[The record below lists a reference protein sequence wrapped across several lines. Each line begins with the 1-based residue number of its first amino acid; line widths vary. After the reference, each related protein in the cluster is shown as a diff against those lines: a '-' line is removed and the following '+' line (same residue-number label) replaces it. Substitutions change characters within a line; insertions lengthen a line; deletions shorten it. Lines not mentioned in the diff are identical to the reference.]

1 MNSNQ
6 NSNIIEIEQN
16 KVKSKAHLKNIRNK
30 YIIMKIFDNLSKIR
44 ILSLIKYN
52 KKFQK
57 IAEITTEDYKYFSEI
72 EIELIPTEKAHKK
85 FINIEEKK
93 DKPYYHIYL
102 HENKHSNKIIKIN
115 IIIDY
120 QVKSL
125 SHLFYNIYDIESIKF
140 IRFYRNNIYDMSSMF
155 ERCSLLKELDLSN
168 FNTKDVT
175 DMHSMFEKCYSL
187 IKLDVSNFNIE
198 NVTDM
203 NCMFKKCIK
212 LEELNLFD
220 FNSKNDI
227 NMNCMFS
234 LCTSMQKLNISYF
247 NINNETTMWK
257 MFFQCPRCLQINI
270 KSKFKEI
277 KDEAF
282 DNTDI

>member
-72 EIELIPTEKAHKK
+72 EIELIPTENAREK

-120 QVKSL
+120 QIKSL

-155 ERCSLLKELDLSN
+155 ERCSSLKELDL
-168 FNTKDVT
+168 
-175 DMHSMFEKCYSL
+175 
-187 IKLDVSNFNIE
+187 SNFNIE

-212 LEELNLFD
+212 LEELNIFD